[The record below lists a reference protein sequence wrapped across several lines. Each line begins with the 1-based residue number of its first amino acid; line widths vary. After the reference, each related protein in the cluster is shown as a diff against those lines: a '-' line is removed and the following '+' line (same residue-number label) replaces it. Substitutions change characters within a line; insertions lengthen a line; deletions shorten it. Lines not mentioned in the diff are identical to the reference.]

1 MRQKQIRL
9 KCLEHK
15 LWKRSLLDGC
25 TSATRSPDSFS
36 VEHVNSA
43 WSRRRQCDVKC
54 RVANGSVCFQPMV
67 VQYILWAL
75 PPSSS
80 WCSDE
85 RRWDRGCAIKPFVRP
100 EIFYR
105 QQEAWWARTSPL
117 FLSKI
122 ENICVRGGPELAEGE
137 GEGGLSARC
146 SLNHRRL
153 APPLVS
159 RRRRLSVDL
168 RILSEAKSTGRG
180 RGKEPFLTTLR
191 CLAGYAKEWPKGTHW
206 FICSLEGK
214 PHQFPLSMLP
224 NLKYIFW
231 NMTPVCFI

>member
-1 MRQKQIRL
+1 MRQKQKQLRL
-9 KCLEHK
+9 KCLENK

-67 VQYILWAL
+67 VQYTLWAL
-75 PPSSS
+75 PPSS

-85 RRWDRGCAIKPFVRP
+85 RRWDRGCTIKPFVRP
-100 EIFYR
+100 ETFYR
-105 QQEAWWARTSPL
+105 QQEAWWTRTSPL

-137 GEGGLSARC
+137 REGGLSARC

-180 RGKEPFLTTLR
+180 RGKEPFFDYPALLGR
-191 CLAGYAKEWPKGTHW
+191 
-206 FICSLEGK
+206 
-214 PHQFPLSMLP
+214 
-224 NLKYIFW
+224 
-231 NMTPVCFI
+231 VC

>member
-1 MRQKQIRL
+1 MRQKQKQIRL

-100 EIFYR
+100 ELFYR

-137 GEGGLSARC
+137 GVCRPAAVWITGDSPHRWLVVDVVCLWTCASSQRQRAPGGDGGK
-146 SLNHRRL
+146 
-153 APPLVS
+153 S
-159 RRRRLSVDL
+159 R
-168 RILSEAKSTGRG
+168 
-180 RGKEPFLTTLR
+180 FLTTLR
-191 CLAGYAKEWPKGTHW
+191 CLAGYTKEWPKGTHW

-214 PHQFPLSMLP
+214 PHQFPL
-224 NLKYIFW
+224 
-231 NMTPVCFI
+231 

>member
-1 MRQKQIRL
+1 MAALQQHAVQIHSVL
-9 KCLEHK
+9 SMWTVHDQGGDNVTLSAGWPMAACASS
-15 LWKRSLLDGC
+15 LW
-25 TSATRSPDSFS
+25 
-36 VEHVNSA
+36 
-43 WSRRRQCDVKC
+43 
-54 RVANGSVCFQPMV
+54 
-67 VQYILWAL
+67 YILWAL

-180 RGKEPFLTTLR
+180 RGKEPFFDYPALLGR
-191 CLAGYAKEWPKGTHW
+191 
-206 FICSLEGK
+206 
-214 PHQFPLSMLP
+214 
-224 NLKYIFW
+224 
-231 NMTPVCFI
+231 VC